1 MISKNLKI
9 NLITIAFLTVFLC
22 QTAFANTPA
31 YTVRLGEFKTIPAI
45 TEFYRLVPEKFHST
59 TVICHKGETY
69 TLNCG
74 TFEQDKDIQPLFAQL
89 KDLGLN
95 PQIVKLE
102 SGDCPPADTFLK
114 TAALPPLPPLPDPGS
129 IQKEAY
135 ADLNDPD
142 VIFSL
147 ESDSRIVLPEITTK
161 VFLSNRD
168 VNRIICQNGPIK
180 DVVYSQEKGISVKT
194 ENNNA
199 FIKFL
204 ISGNPMAGNMT
215 YSETPSE
222 IYVICGEDNTVY
234 TLIALPK
241 DIPAQTIELVSNK
254 KQIKK
259 TLSVFEGLAFEKK
272 VILLIQSA
280 YKDEVAESFTVK
292 NIHQSSDVFRDMDVL
307 LNRQIL
313 ADGEGLILKEYILSL
328 KPTTDKTTLPLD
340 EKFFLVPEITQ
351 HPVGI
356 ALEHMTLEIG
366 QLCRLFVVEKHLD
379 EKGWKQ

>member
-1 MISKNLKI
+1 MILKNLKI
-9 NLITIAFLTVFLC
+9 NLITIAFLAVFLC
-22 QTAFANTPA
+22 GSVWANVPA

-45 TEFYRLVPEKFHST
+45 TEFYRLVPEKYHAT

-74 TFEQDKDIQPLFAQL
+74 SFEQEKDIQPLFEQF

-95 PQIVKLE
+95 PQIVKME
-102 SGDCPPADTFLK
+102 SGDCPPADSFLK

-129 IQKEAY
+129 VKKEAY

-142 VIFSL
+142 VITSL
-147 ESDSRIVLPEITTK
+147 ETDSLMVLPEATTK
-161 VFLSNRD
+161 IFLSNRD
-168 VNRIICQNGPIK
+168 VNRIICRNGPIK

-199 FIKFL
+199 FVKFL
-204 ISGNPMAGNMT
+204 ISGNQMAGNMI

-222 IYVICGEDNTVY
+222 IYVICGEDSTVY

-241 DIPAQTIELVSNK
+241 DIPAQTIELVSNE

-259 TLSVFEGLAFEKK
+259 TLSIFEGLAFEKK

-280 YKDEVAESFTVK
+280 YKDDVADSFTVK
-292 NIHQSSDVFRDMDVL
+292 DINQ
-307 LNRQIL
+307 
-313 ADGEGLILKEYILSL
+313 
-328 KPTTDKTTLPLD
+328 P
-340 EKFFLVPEITQ
+340 
-351 HPVGI
+351 
-356 ALEHMTLEIG
+356 
-366 QLCRLFVVEKHLD
+366 
-379 EKGWKQ
+379 

>member
-1 MISKNLKI
+1 MILKNLKI
-9 NLITIAFLTVFLC
+9 NLITITLLTVLLC

-31 YTVRLGEFKTIPAI
+31 YTVKLGEFKTIPAI

-95 PQIVKLE
+95 PQIVKME
-102 SGDCPPADTFLK
+102 SSDCPPADTFLK
-114 TAALPPLPPLPDPGS
+114 TSALPPLPPLPDPGS
-129 IQKEAY
+129 IQKEVY
-135 ADLNDPD
+135 ADLNNPD
-142 VIFSL
+142 VITSL
-147 ESDSRIVLPEITTK
+147 ETNSRTVIPEVTTK
-161 VFLSNRD
+161 IFLSNRD

-180 DVVYSQEKGISVKT
+180 DVVYSQEKGISFKT
-194 ENNNA
+194 ETNNA
-199 FIKFL
+199 FVKFL
-204 ISGNPMAGNMT
+204 ISGSPVASNMT

-241 DIPAQTIELVSNK
+241 DIPAQTIELISNK

-280 YKDEVAESFTVK
+280 YKNDDTANFTVK
-292 NIHQSSDVFRDMDVL
+292 EIQQPLDVFRDMDVL

-313 ADGEGLILKEYILSL
+313 ADGEGLVLKEYVLSL
-328 KPTTDKTTLPLD
+328 KPTSDKINIPLD

-356 ALEHMTLEIG
+356 ALEHMTLEMG

-379 EKGWKQ
+379 